1 MTFAPQNVMREEKK
15 EGGKPMSSVESL
27 DFSVIHEED
36 VEIGVKDID
45 GWKLKSGHQMVF
57 CSHCLSVMQQQSKIL
72 RKWKLSSFT
81 EDLKIVN
88 LIIKFLFRSLKV
100 LLSLDDFE
108 DICILF
114 SFFFRKSAMHH

>member
-27 DFSVIHEED
+27 DFSVIREED

-57 CSHCLSVMQQQSKIL
+57 CSHCLSVVQQQRKIL
-72 RKWKLSSFT
+72 RKMETFKL
-81 EDLKIVN
+81 
-88 LIIKFLFRSLKV
+88 
-100 LLSLDDFE
+100 
-108 DICILF
+108 
-114 SFFFRKSAMHH
+114 H

>member
-27 DFSVIHEED
+27 DFSVIHGED

-57 CSHCLSVMQQQSKIL
+57 CSHLSVVQQQSKIL
-72 RKWKLSSFT
+72 RKMETFKL
-81 EDLKIVN
+81 
-88 LIIKFLFRSLKV
+88 
-100 LLSLDDFE
+100 
-108 DICILF
+108 
-114 SFFFRKSAMHH
+114 H

>member
-45 GWKLKSGHQMVF
+45 GWKLKIGHQMVF
-57 CSHCLSVMQQQSKIL
+57 CSHLSVVQQQSKIL
-72 RKWKLSSFT
+72 RKMETFKL
-81 EDLKIVN
+81 
-88 LIIKFLFRSLKV
+88 
-100 LLSLDDFE
+100 
-108 DICILF
+108 
-114 SFFFRKSAMHH
+114 H

>member
-57 CSHCLSVMQQQSKIL
+57 CSHLSVMQQQSKIL
-72 RKWKLSSFT
+72 RKMETFKL
-81 EDLKIVN
+81 
-88 LIIKFLFRSLKV
+88 
-100 LLSLDDFE
+100 
-108 DICILF
+108 
-114 SFFFRKSAMHH
+114 H